1 MRDLFQDLTIYIP
14 VGFHSRLPSS
24 ITLTTLVETILIS
37 TTFFVLIKRRLL
49 EIDRALNSCRS
60 HSYKPLP
67 TSVEGVER
75 ESGGGGGGKG
85 EEIHGEKERGFLSL
99 FPFAL
104 FLCPREWIN
113 SSNE

>member
-24 ITLTTLVETILIS
+24 ITLTTLVQTILIS

-67 TSVEGVER
+67 TSLEGVER
-75 ESGGGGGGKG
+75 ESGGGVGGR
-85 EEIHGEKERGFLSL
+85 ERRFMERRKEASSPFSLSR
-99 FPFAL
+99 FFYVHV
-104 FLCPREWIN
+104 
-113 SSNE
+113 SG

>member
-1 MRDLFQDLTIYIP
+1 MRDLFQDLTIYIS

-24 ITLTTLVETILIS
+24 ITLTTLVQTILIS

-49 EIDRALNSCRS
+49 EIDKALNSCCS

-75 ESGGGGGGKG
+75 ERGGGRVGGR
-85 EEIHGEKERGFLSL
+85 ERRFMERRKEASSPFSLSR
-99 FPFAL
+99 FFYVHVSA
-104 FLCPREWIN
+104 
-113 SSNE
+113 